1 MNPSGNCA
9 TILCVFSLSGYFA
22 QRLYTND
29 SWKKKTNE
37 RIKENMK
44 KNVRNIFFFL
54 PHFSSIKKNNN
65 KKKTKKNKDDIFSSF
80 VPHHWQLKN
89 TLVFFHL
96 MWKRRNWVFFACLHT
111 EYFVHMRLIVSN
123 DECQAHQPVG
133 WEILA

>member
-65 KKKTKKNKDDIFSSF
+65 KKQKTRMIFFRLLCLIIDNSRTR
-80 VPHHWQLKN
+80 L
-89 TLVFFHL
+89 FFFIWCEKEGTGFFLHVCT
-96 MWKRRNWVFFACLHT
+96 RN
-111 EYFVHMRLIVSN
+111 
-123 DECQAHQPVG
+123 
-133 WEILA
+133 ILFTCVWLSVMMSVRPINL